1 MKAKGFILLSAIL
14 MITMCLAVTA
24 SAEIVGRTA
33 DGYIHR
39 YTADNGQEIYF
50 VSIEKEPPVRYE
62 DVNFDGH
69 PDLVMVTALGAS
81 NAY

>member
-14 MITMCLAVTA
+14 IITMCLAVTA

-39 YTADNGQEIYF
+39 YTADNGQEIPSRRSLRSDMKM
-50 VSIEKEPPVRYE
+50 SILMDIRISSW
-62 DVNFDGH
+62 
-69 PDLVMVTALGAS
+69 LQL
-81 NAY
+81 